1 MFTKNIYTW
10 GLPLEKFL
18 TKTEGAN
25 GRFCV
30 ADKENC
36 FQTKILTIIWDV
48 LSKTMWLFRVTADG
62 AAGFVGTHE
71 VGTTLTLLQ

>member
-1 MFTKNIYTW
+1 MFTKNIYTS

-30 ADKENC
+30 AGKENC

-48 LSKTMWLFRVTADG
+48 LSKTM
-62 AAGFVGTHE
+62 
-71 VGTTLTLLQ
+71 